1 MTADH
6 VTNWDLLWFAAGGY
20 TLCWLRRDRRLTR
33 LARRVRHF
41 EGQWRLCRVAR
52 DRASEAAARYRRLAD
67 ARLVEIEQLTGDLA
81 AAVAVAQDA
90 RRDLARAISHPSQ
103 QHADR
108 ELFARLEQDFAD
120 RNDT

>member
-81 AAVAVAQDA
+81 AAVAVASDA

-103 QHADR
+103 QHDR

>member
-1 MTADH
+1 MTH
-6 VTNWDLLWFAAGGY
+6 HLTNWDLLWFAVGGY
-20 TLCWLRRDRRLTR
+20 TLCWLRSDRRLTR

-52 DRASEAAARYRRLAD
+52 DRASEAAAHYRRLAD
-67 ARLVEIEQLTGDLA
+67 
-81 AAVAVAQDA
+81 
-90 RRDLARAISHPSQ
+90 
-103 QHADR
+103 ADR

>member
-1 MTADH
+1 MTHH
-6 VTNWDLLWFAAGGY
+6 VTNWDLLWFAVGGY

-81 AAVAVAQDA
+81 AAVAVASDA
-90 RRDLARAISHPSQ
+90 RRDLARATGHPAQ
-103 QHADR
+103 QHADG

-120 RNDT
+120 RNDG